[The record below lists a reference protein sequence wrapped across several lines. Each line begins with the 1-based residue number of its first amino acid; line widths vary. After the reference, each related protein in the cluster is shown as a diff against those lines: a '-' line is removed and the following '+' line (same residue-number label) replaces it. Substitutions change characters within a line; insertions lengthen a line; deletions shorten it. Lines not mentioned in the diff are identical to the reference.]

1 MTALADEPVQIE
13 LDHDDAVPFSRLVSV
28 ELRKM
33 RDTRSGFWLLLLTG
47 VLLVAAAAIAL
58 LVTLLNDIELTPVTL
73 AQIMMVP
80 FSLLLPV
87 LAITSVTSE
96 WSQRTGLV
104 TFALEPHRMRA
115 IAAKLVM
122 VLLLALA
129 TTVLGFAV
137 GAVTNALYGALGDTP
152 ADWSL
157 DASALSWTL
166 ITQLLYFLMAFGF
179 GLVLLSTPAAVAMFY
194 VVAMLLPF
202 MVYGPLFGLVS
213 WGPDVV
219 PWLDLG
225 FATTPLAGGEAAD
238 VTVYAQVAVT
248 SLVWVA
254 LPLVGGLMRVR
265 QAELK

>member
-1 MTALADEPVQIE
+1 MTTLADEPAVIE
-13 LDHDDAVPFSRLVSV
+13 VDHDETVPFARLVSV

-33 RDTRSGFWLLLLTG
+33 RDTRAGFWLLLLTG
-47 VLLVAAAAIAL
+47 VLLVAAGGMAL
-58 LVTLLNDIELTPVTL
+58 LFTLLNDIALTAVTL

-104 TFALEPHRMRA
+104 TFALEPDRMRV
-115 IAAKLVM
+115 IAAKLAT
-122 VLLLALA
+122 VLLLALT

-137 GAVTNALYGALGDTP
+137 GAMTNVLHGAVGDTP

-179 GLVLLSTPAAVAMFY
+179 GLVLLSTPAAVAVFY

-202 MVYGPLFGLVS
+202 MVYGPIFGLVS
-213 WGPDVV
+213 WGPDVI

-225 FATTPLAGGEAAD
+225 FATTPLTGGEAGEARI
-238 VTVYAQVAVT
+238 YAQVAVT
-248 SLVWVA
+248 TLLWVG
-254 LPLVGGLMRVR
+254 LPLVGGLMRVGR
-265 QAELK
+265 AELK